1 LLPVEGLRRYG
12 FDADADRVSQE
23 FVSDVY
29 DNFKRD
35 QTIREKYNVI
45 TRSTQ
50 AAVSAGYKTNVVGFG
65 WTNGVTLVL
74 MDRSTENP
82 KTTSGAE

>member
-1 LLPVEGLRRYG
+1 VEGLRRYG
-12 FDADADRVSQE
+12 FDEAADRVSQE

-35 QTIREKYNVI
+35 GTIREKYDVI

-50 AAVSAGYKTNVVGFG
+50 ATVSAGYKQNVVGFG

-74 MDRSTENP
+74 MDKASATQDQRRAS
-82 KTTSGAE
+82 K